1 MSSSIF
7 APTSA
12 GARGTACDR
21 PSRSAFGRLRSA
33 LALSKQRRTL
43 ASLDDAILKDIGLT
57 REEALKESQR
67 PVWDAPR
74 NWMR

>member
-12 GARGTACDR
+12 RGATCAR
-21 PSRSAFGRLRSA
+21 PSRSVFGRLRVA
-33 LALSKQRRTL
+33 FALSKQRREL
-43 ASLDDAILKDIGLT
+43 AALDDAILKDIGLT
-57 REEALKESQR
+57 REQALKESER

-74 NWMR
+74 NWIR

>member
-12 GARGTACDR
+12 GARGAACAR
-21 PSRSAFGRLRSA
+21 PSRSVFGRLRS
-33 LALSKQRRTL
+33 LFALSKQRRAL

-57 REEALKESQR
+57 REQALKESQR
-67 PVWDAPR
+67 PIWDAPR